1 MKDSKCRFI
10 EEYANFQIRQ
20 YKKDAKLYDYDAE
33 RNAFFE
39 EAVKNS
45 KHINQIFLVCLNVGT
60 IFKSI
65 SKMSDILPFDEI
77 FLNFSKSFKNSSE
90 LILIG

>member
-20 YKKDAKLYDYDAE
+20 YKKDAALYDYDAE

-39 EAVKNS
+39 KAVRRIEKAVKMARAGMITVNE
-45 KHINQIFLVCLNVGT
+45 C
-60 IFKSI
+60 
-65 SKMSDILPFDEI
+65 MDIICHPI
-77 FLNFSKSFKNSSE
+77 KW
-90 LILIG
+90 

>member
-39 EAVKNS
+39 EAVMNIEKAVKMARAGRITVNECMD
-45 KHINQIFLVCLNVGT
+45 I
-60 IFKSI
+60 I
-65 SKMSDILPFDEI
+65 SHPMEW
-77 FLNFSKSFKNSSE
+77 
-90 LILIG
+90 

>member
-20 YKKDAKLYDYDAE
+20 YKKDVELYDYDAE

-39 EAVKNS
+39 KAITNIEKAVKLARAGMITVNE
-45 KHINQIFLVCLNVGT
+45 C
-60 IFKSI
+60 
-65 SKMSDILPFDEI
+65 MD
-77 FLNFSKSFKNSSE
+77 
-90 LILIG
+90 LICHPMK

>member
-20 YKKDAKLYDYDAE
+20 YKKDATLYDYDAE

-39 EAVKNS
+39 KAIESIEKAVKMARSGMITVNECMD
-45 KHINQIFLVCLNVGT
+45 I
-60 IFKSI
+60 I
-65 SKMSDILPFDEI
+65 SHPMK
-77 FLNFSKSFKNSSE
+77 
-90 LILIG
+90 

>member
-20 YKKDAKLYDYDAE
+20 YKKDATLYDYDAE

-39 EAVKNS
+39 EAVRS
-45 KHINQIFLVCLNVGT
+45 IE
-60 IFKSI
+60 KSVRMFRAGMI
-65 SKMSDILPFDEI
+65 TVDECMDIICHPV
-77 FLNFSKSFKNSSE
+77 K
-90 LILIG
+90 